1 MSRRRDKPPP
11 RAAPPAQELNLP
23 ELAAIV
29 ERARGA
35 LSSEEHAQLKVAMAT
50 LAATLHIVA
59 EMSAEL
65 HAKNASIGRLRRMLF
80 GATTEKLEAVL
91 GEEADALAPDRAEA
105 ASADKASRP
114 KPAGH
119 GRNGAAAYTGAER
132 IRVAHAALHRED
144 ACPACQRGKVYP
156 LAPPSMLVLAR
167 SNSASHDH

>member
-1 MSRRRDKPPP
+1 
-11 RAAPPAQELNLP
+11 LNLP

-35 LSSEEHAQLKVAMAT
+35 LSSEEHAQLKVAMET

-59 EMSAEL
+59 QMSAEL

-80 GATTEKLEAVL
+80 GATTERLEAVL
-91 GEEADALAPDRAEA
+91 GEEAEDLAPDRTEA
-105 ASADKASRP
+105 APAEKASRP
-114 KPAGH
+114 KPVGH

-132 IRVAHAALHRED
+132 ISVAHAALHRED

-156 LAPPSMLVLAR
+156 LAPPSMLVRITGMAPLAAR
-167 SNSASHDH
+167 